1 MNKKNVLVLATSFP
15 RWPQDHLTAMFL
27 FELSKRHAKNYNIFF
42 LVPHTKGVK
51 LKEVWQNVTIY
62 RFRYFWPEKLETL
75 CYGSGIIPNL
85 KRNRLLYL
93 ILPFLFFFQFINIC
107 LLIKKEKIDIVH
119 AQWFFPSGLT
129 ASVAAKIFHKPLIF
143 SSHGPDILNLSSVFW
158 DKTRKFVIK
167 QANLVTVISPFFI
180 KNLIDLYPPVK
191 DKIFSISM
199 GIDTNLFFFQPN
211 RNNEE
216 PKLLFVGRLSP
227 VKGVNYLIRALPR
240 ILEKFPKARLE
251 IVGYGSQEKE
261 LKALVKNLSLE
272 NKIIFSGGVVNKEL
286 PKYYHKSSVYIL
298 PSLVEGLPVAIME
311 AMACGCPVIATS
323 VGGVTDLIENNV
335 TGLLIIPKSVD
346 EISQSVIKILSD
358 KTLRENIIRNARK
371 KIEENYEWNI
381 IASKFENLYD
391 KVSVKKT

>member
-27 FELSKRHAKNYNIFF
+27 FELSKRHAENYNIFF

-51 LKEVWQNVTIY
+51 FKEVWQNVTIY

-85 KRNRLLYL
+85 KKNHLLYL

-143 SSHGPDILNLSSVFW
+143 SSHGPDILNLSGVFW
-158 DKTRKFVIK
+158 DKIRRFVIK
-167 QANLVTVISPFFI
+167 QANLVTVISPLFI

-199 GIDTNLFFFQPN
+199 GIDANLFFFQPH
-211 RNNEE
+211 RNNNKE

-227 VKGVNYLIRALPR
+227 VKGVNYLIRALPGV
-240 ILEKFPKARLE
+240 LEKFSKVRLE
-251 IVGYGSQEKE
+251 IIGYGAQEKE

-272 NKIIFSGGVVNKEL
+272 NKITFIGPVPNREL
-286 PKYYHKSSVYIL
+286 PKYYQHSFCYIL
-298 PSLVEGLPVAIME
+298 PSIVEGLPVAIME

-323 VGGVTDLIENNV
+323 VGGVRDLIENNV
-335 TGLLIIPKSVD
+335 TGLLISPKSVD
-346 EISQSVIKILSD
+346 EISQSVIRLLSD
-358 KTLRENIIRNARK
+358 KILRENIIQNARK

-381 IASKFENLYD
+381 IASKFEKLYD
-391 KVSVKKT
+391 KVSVK